1 MGKQMKSVQINDS
14 KLYDQIVEY
23 CKINGLKVSNLIT
36 EMVRKQFMIEKYGDT
51 PFTTYETTIINNNPV
66 SSLTVDVT
74 IEKPNEDE
82 SVEIV
87 KNVKTNDEITHPSVV
102 WTPYTIEDKTTLITN
117 GDGNLN
123 KKYIKT
129 RVPSDFYGEIKTESE
144 SKVQKPKKRRL

>member
-1 MGKQMKSVQINDS
+1 MGKHSVQITDDNFYNE
-14 KLYDQIVEY
+14 LCEY
-23 CKINGLKVSNLIT
+23 CKINGLKISSFVTDLLK
-36 EMVRKQFMIEKYGDT
+36 KQFLIEQYGDT

>member
-1 MGKQMKSVQINDS
+1 MGKNVQIDDDNLHRKISD
-14 KLYDQIVEY
+14 Y
-23 CKINGLKVSNLIT
+23 CKINNLKISKFIT
-36 EMVRKQFMIEKYGDT
+36 EMLRKQFMIEQYGDT

-144 SKVQKPKKRRL
+144 SKAQKPKKRRL

>member
-1 MGKQMKSVQINDS
+1 MGKNVQIDDDNLHRKISD
-14 KLYDQIVEY
+14 Y
-23 CKINGLKVSNLIT
+23 CKINNLKISKFVT
-36 EMVRKQFMIEKYGDT
+36 EMLRKQFMIEQYGDT

-117 GDGNLN
+117 ENGNLN
-123 KKYIKT
+123 KKHIKT

-144 SKVQKPKKRRL
+144 SKAQKPKKRRL

>member
-1 MGKQMKSVQINDS
+1 MKSVQINDS

-87 KNVKTNDEITHPSVV
+87 KIVKTNGGITHPSIVTV
-102 WTPYTIEDKTTLITN
+102 PYTIEENIPLITN
-117 GDGNLN
+117 GDGDLN
-123 KKYIKT
+123 KKYINTK
-129 RVPSDFYGEIKTESE
+129 VPSDFYGEIKTESE

>member
-1 MGKQMKSVQINDS
+1 MKSVQINDN

-51 PFTTYETTIINNNPV
+51 PFTSYETTVVNNNPV

-74 IEKPNEDE
+74 IEKSYKDE
-82 SVEIV
+82 SIEIV
-87 KNVKTNDEITHPSVV
+87 KNVKTNGGITQPSTVLV
-102 WTPYTIEDKTTLITN
+102 PYTIEENTPLITN
-117 GDGNLN
+117 GDSDLN

-129 RVPSDFYGEIKTESE
+129 RVPSNFYGEIKTESE